1 MLLKAEISIFV
12 AEGRSIR
19 DGDNAI
25 LQVSLNNIIIE
36 GDKQISIQVLVEK
49 FRLCGVSFL

>member
-36 GDKQISIQVLVEK
+36 GDKQISIQVLVGK
-49 FRLCGVSFL
+49 FRFCGVSFL